1 METKPCLPTL
11 KPPTLCLKPAVTTP
25 AQVLHPAQPTAQ
37 AAHHVSP
44 DSQNMSPSC
53 VTSQSQHSHV
63 PPPAQDDHTA
73 LETSR
78 KACQGDE
85 PGLPRKPEQSL
96 DVQPASSNDS
106 QSQTQTIRQS
116 STIPEAVARYVG
128 GPLMDNNVHPL
139 IFLKPGPIEETAQ
152 RPNQDDH
159 PEQPA
164 LPDSQDNPPEMTT
177 LSHDSHNP
185 SMVEMSPICVPP
197 PTQDVQQISSLTI
210 EPQPCMDVQPAPS
223 HDSQNQTLNIRQ
235 SSTIPEAVARYVDG
249 PVMNSA
255 VQSLI
260 LTT

>member
-1 METKPCLPTL
+1 MTNLN
-11 KPPTLCLKPAVTTP
+11 
-25 AQVLHPAQPTAQ
+25 
-37 AAHHVSP
+37 P

-53 VTSQSQHSHV
+53 VTSQSQHSRVHPNAQDV
-63 PPPAQDDHTA
+63 PPTH
-73 LETSR
+73 R
-78 KACQGDE
+78 IACQDDE
-85 PGLPRKPEQSL
+85 PGLTRKPQQSQ
-96 DVQPASSNDS
+96 DEQPASSNDS

-152 RPNQDDH
+152 RANQDDH

-164 LPDSQDNPPEMTT
+164 LPASQDNPPEMTT
-177 LSHDSHNP
+177 PSHDSHNP

-210 EPQPCMDVQPAPS
+210 EPQPCMDVHPAPS

-235 SSTIPEAVARYVDG
+235 SSTIPEAVTRYVDG
-249 PVMNSA
+249 PVMDSA

-260 LTT
+260 FDNLGPSYQPQPTACIDANPASLDQEGVDQQTLDGQPA